1 MEKCPF
7 SQADLKGLEV
17 KIKAIGFK
25 VSKAENKQNTFA
37 QAVNLL
43 GQNDYSFSSIEE
55 INDLGATIQNVINR
69 FYPKLANELTFNHIN
84 DYLTASSVK
93 VTEVPNQID
102 QDEDT
107 QERASSYLTK
117 MYGNNEDVR
126 SLAEVTVYQN
136 LVNSTL
142 INRDKGYEIET
153 DAQLNEEL
161 QEYQRRLF
169 SDVINYLKSYSGIS
183 EDVIAK
189 LGIFS
194 VFNED
199 NLREVNNLAKT
210 YLPLNMLAYHYK
222 KGSAGNKVS
231 KSFTDAYMSLVTL
244 NNFDNYIKSKQGSY
258 INIKTNLI
266 GTITD
271 DSTKYSFKGMGARL
285 RTGWESDEAKDK
297 KGAVDETSDIIKD
310 IANTMSMYKWD
321 KDIPIKGR
329 VFDLNSLYYITHKIK
344 SLIYEPAM
352 KDIYFNNIFFSSEG
366 YPEFKKYQ
374 NDIADLSFYDLLGL
388 LDENNMKYFPIIVEM
403 LNNKKFFNSVETFR
417 NTFYSGEK
425 DLLQSLYKN
434 IFDPENNSFL
444 SIYLKNPKT
453 LRNFYSYLVKAMSDV
468 DNSVFIE
475 CRRNEDGILE
485 QTDLKDALSNTTKS
499 SLERTINGFNSKVNK
514 DRYKELNSNYN
525 ISYNDGLL
533 TFYIND
539 NKVIFDPKTKNTTIT
554 LKGSEYSIG
563 NADVGGKELWETVKP
578 FIADLLN
585 QNFNNLGF
593 RNALNDEFATNGV
606 VQYKELFKVFST
618 AASSLFNIYFSNVL
632 AKGISSSS
640 ELKNLKNSTFED
652 RKNKVRISA
661 AGKAGIEIN
670 SISSDDINILKKL
683 AIAKDISNGK
693 YASGLV
699 KDGSGNA
706 IASIVSRRLAG
717 NVLPQFVQL
726 ASNPTSAVS
735 GFSLMQNTNLFKG
748 VGYLRDF
755 TDGYATKNGI
765 KFNAS
770 EFFDTSF
777 IVNYLGVKY
786 KNEETA
792 SNRFTAIFPDAISDK
807 PQLLHILLNLNTV
820 INGKLLKDY
829 SGNDLKDLAKREL
842 GNYYLKAYTNI
853 LYDFKKLSDFTS
865 ANGLPILNPLTNFAE
880 WNSVYGDKAASVL
893 HDVIYDYNHVYPNEQ
908 IKIID
913 QTHYFENKG
922 FLQAN
927 RGYLAEL
934 LKNDS
939 TFDFNKAFKE
949 MYPEAQPQD
958 AYFAQQSQ
966 LAKELV
972 KDGRHGT
979 NNATFWK
986 KQEARLLV
994 DLMREGYK
1002 LDLTNDS
1009 GSVKPSTAIQQ
1020 LFDYASNQG
1029 KPWTDTS
1036 LGRMILAKIRFANS
1050 QIIDISSVGDFRN
1063 LTYTKNIDGQS
1074 KLINYTSSAF
1084 DLNEYL
1090 ALNNATLELHPE
1102 LVAFNTLQYLFG
1114 EEYII
1119 STVGTHYNHDGKKS
1133 VNSDDFDVE
1142 EAFRFAA
1149 ARKRA
1154 VSQTATV
1161 HSFMRNSP
1169 NGIQNRYRIAT
1180 VKDITADGWNI
1191 QGMEEDG
1198 IKPFDGATF
1207 VEPSQVWLENNSLK
1221 ADVAGVDKKTFAHFY
1236 DARTGTGGIIK
1247 TACFG
1252 LTNARIKSSAYIGN
1266 GGLKFYKLMAQRMMD
1281 YHWEMNGAPYDADIT
1296 KNFFGEKLKYKIIFF
1311 EGNSDFFEGNPYE
1324 KGAYYQVVGDIIKT
1338 DTPNTYQLQVA
1349 KVGKNGEYLEVKS
1362 DGTPKTE
1369 TITKVVDTN
1378 YKLWIMFGGE
1388 HSMELND
1395 KGLLEPSETSV
1406 ENLVN
1411 AEINVGELNPSYTPG
1426 KVLTAEDVNQPLKH
1440 SSIQYVVTAGA
1451 IKQGASNIN
1460 SNKAFYDPTYK
1471 LNTFFID
1478 TTNIGIQL
1486 NAEHHADNS
1495 TLSLMTQVV
1504 NALSA
1509 RNYMTEE
1516 ADEVY
1521 QALESI
1527 TRYAISD
1534 FTDELGQVLNRDDAK
1549 FKNSLVQI
1557 IVDSMKNSPSR
1568 EGNLIASMAENLIAR
1583 ANNGEKI
1590 TFDKVNKDLAFS
1602 IPAVY
1607 KKVTSIL
1614 SSAFTKKGIK
1624 FKFEGILAVL
1634 NPSYSIY
1641 KLYGGRLSNT
1651 FHNFNDVLELQK
1663 TVYDKKPISSI
1674 SELQIGHR
1682 YKAIPV
1688 DVYNTVGITEDAPI
1702 IDLTETKN
1710 ALTAPRRYWEAKEL
1724 YGSGY
1729 VFIED
1734 ITQGSDLDSYSFTFK
1749 GADNASYNMYD
1760 LGIVQAVFNYSEVK
1774 QALAN
1779 ISAAQTLKNAKLQSK
1794 DFNVSEEDSII
1805 KNNIIAIK
1813 EFSTKYGFPLPANPS
1828 ELTEKYLYKLLQKQL
1843 FAVGTG
1849 EFSSANVM
1857 VKGEN
1862 GVQAQRVEVLD
1873 GSLKVRP
1880 YGVIMPKIYETLF
1893 GLNKGDSVNTIRNDK
1908 DFFLRRLVKNWG
1920 TIDKQ
1925 NYHIALK
1932 RVNGDH
1938 VYLMH
1943 KGHANTSKLD
1953 PQTIEYYYEGD
1964 KLYRI
1969 DKAGNKLYRLSSKD
1983 DKVYK
1988 AENGKEVIITD
1999 NPWFYIDSFSYNTIE
2014 FSDFAIDSDYFETL
2028 FNPILSSDSK
2038 NVEQFLELIGDTT
2051 DYKSRLL
2058 ELNKLYESDLE
2069 SVLVNPEALSDPAL
2083 IKIYKLGREMH
2094 TSFLQSLKVLAARI
2108 PAQCMQSFMPMEV
2121 AEFDDSGLNSAYVSH
2136 FQFWLQG
2143 SDLDIDKVS
2152 LLGYAFDRDGRF
2164 VGWSPYFNLESEELF
2179 NESLKLPFPTGKKVE
2194 VVYTEDEE
2202 LLAKTKDTFSAYI
2215 DSKGFNRTL
2224 SESTDNSVKRNM
2236 IGYLAD
2242 FLRNI
2247 NRNDGKLYVKP
2258 GTDITKIERLVNK
2271 HNLYIQRPQREE
2283 MAKNFVSSYMFK
2295 ISSDPACLIQ
2305 SQSPIDE
2312 PVKILKDKGNGSET
2326 EAYDKY
2332 DMAGN
2337 FMAVVKGLRKNQ
2349 ISKDCVGISASGM
2362 KSMEGIMHY
2371 YGKRLLEAPNIK
2383 QLELISNVNICGHN
2397 LQMVANTYTKD
2408 SQMDK
2413 ILAKSIDMNAPEA
2426 VRQGF
2431 AKLYEILKNL
2441 DQDTDALLSNSG
2453 VLGAAVDNAKDPIL
2467 GKINGGSEML
2477 PMYIYGIVMGIP
2489 FEDLSNCM
2497 MSNTAR
2503 LVNKLMAGNIIQDV
2517 DGFRRAEGAIK
2528 YIKNGPN
2535 KRDVPSGMYNTLVE
2549 LLELKNTDKTYK
2561 TIGEGVKNHMDKMP
2575 EIIEALK
2582 DAATK
2587 DTKVKTISANR
2598 FIEKLQDWIS
2608 YYNLATSETFINEN
2622 GVEFNA
2628 LSSLEQLI
2636 YGANELKQARPLY
2649 GLNKQLDTDTTKIVN
2664 FVNNFNSIFVN
2675 RRKEMTEEQL
2685 NQPVIY
2691 YLNGDM
2697 IQSTAKEIFD
2707 SFKDSKGLISFD
2719 KFMDD
2724 KEYQKEIIAKYGA
2737 IKHSINI
2744 LDAIMASPHYN
2755 GFMHAMKV
2763 DLETIRASVKFRK
2776 IEEYSTKVLKDNS
2789 YPTSNDKAQLTKKM
2803 ETFFDIAMNN
2813 KWLRSRKIV
2822 FNLPAGIYITN
2833 TRVSTE
2839 NEPFTLGTEL
2849 GNAAFKSY
2857 MESEVIPNLKNGII
2871 KNSSEKNLLLKS
2883 NAFIQS
2889 LQSIKLD
2896 RTESGNASYAYVSEI
2911 NTMPRNPYEKDT
2923 FQKAKTAF
2931 DQLFTNKF
2939 INYDGFSIGELFFYY
2954 NTIMYNNSQGQSTLT
2969 TFFEDL
2975 FANKSSEVIN
2985 DWVGFTYSID
2995 VNSDLIEGIDFTY
3008 EDLLKFTAPKVRLD
3022 KAKGKYVR
3030 AKDFDL
3036 LTWELYKR
3044 KPSKSEENEEE
3055 YDSGDLDDS
3064 DYFNDLE
3071 EGDLSE
3077 NNFYDEIGLGDEF
3090 SSEGNTTYK
3099 FTNKN
3104 YEKLSDSE
3112 YDTPW
3117 SVIEYS
3123 QYTPVS
3129 TNTTA
3134 TTIKLPSGEVSIE
3147 NKKINKII
3155 FDGKS
3160 YSAKDLLSL
3169 RNDITESDLE
3179 VDTEIRT
3186 DGTITQDSYNKDI
3199 LEALINKIFKNC

>member
-17 KIKAIGFK
+17 KIKKIGYT

-55 INDLGATIQNVINR
+55 INELGATIQNVINR

-84 DYLTASSVK
+84 EYLTTSSTK
-93 VTEVPNQID
+93 VVEVPNQID
-102 QDEDT
+102 VDEDV

-126 SLAEVTVYQN
+126 SLADVLVYQN
-136 LVNSTL
+136 LVNYTL
-142 INRDKGYEIET
+142 INRDKGYEIEDDT
-153 DAQLNEEL
+153 QLNQEL
-161 QEYQRRLF
+161 QEYQKQLF
-169 SDVINYLKSYSGIS
+169 SNVINYLKNYSGVS
-183 EDVIAK
+183 GDVIAK
-189 LGIFS
+189 LGTYN
-194 VFNED
+194 VFD
-199 NLREVNNLAKT
+199 NSDLNDVNDLAKI
-210 YLPLNMLAYHYK
+210 YLPLNMLAYHHK
-222 KGSAGNKVS
+222 KGTAGNKVS
-231 KSFTDAYMSLVTL
+231 KAFVDAYMSLVTL
-244 NNFDNYIKSKQGSY
+244 NNFDNYVKSKQGSY
-258 INIKTNLI
+258 IDIKTNLI
-266 GTITD
+266 GTITN

-297 KGAVDETSDIIKD
+297 KGAVDETSDIVRA
-310 IANTMSMYKWD
+310 IADTMSMYKWG
-321 KDIPIKGR
+321 KETPVRGR

-344 SLIYEPAM
+344 SLIFEPSV
-352 KDIYFNNIFFSSEG
+352 KDIYFNTTFFSSEG
-366 YPEFKKYQ
+366 YPEFAKYK
-374 NDIADLSFYDLLGL
+374 NDISDLSFYDLLGL
-388 LDENNMKYFPIIVEM
+388 LDSNNMKYFPIIVEL
-403 LNNKKFFNSVETFR
+403 LNNEKFFNSFDVFR

-434 IFDPENNSFL
+434 IFDSNNNSFL
-444 SIYLKNPKT
+444 SIYTKNPKT
-453 LRNFYSYLVKAMSDV
+453 KRNFYSYLVKAMSDV
-468 DNSVFIE
+468 DNSLFIE
-475 CRRNEDGILE
+475 CRRNEDGVLE

-499 SLERTINGFNSKVNK
+499 ALERTINGFNSKVNRS
-514 DRYKELNSNYN
+514 RYEGLNEKYN
-525 ISYNDGLL
+525 ISYNEGLL
-533 TFYIND
+533 KFNIDGNEVLF
-539 NKVIFDPKTKNTTIT
+539 NPKTKETSIN
-554 LKGSEYSIG
+554 LKGTEYKVG
-563 NADVGGKELWETVKP
+563 NADLGGKELWNTVKP

-593 RNALNDEFATNGV
+593 NTALNDEFATNGV
-606 VQYKELFKVFST
+606 VQYKELFNVFNT
-618 AASSLFNIYFSNVL
+618 AVSNLFNIYFSNVI
-632 AKGISSSS
+632 AKDIRSST
-640 ELKNLKNSTFED
+640 ELKKLRDSTFED
-652 RKNKVRISA
+652 RKNKVRITA
-661 AGKAGIEIN
+661 AGKAGIELN
-670 SISSDDINILKKL
+670 STSTDDARVLKKL

-726 ASNPTSAVS
+726 ASNLNSSVS

-748 VGYLRDF
+748 MGYLRDF
-755 TDGYATKNGI
+755 TDGYVTKNGI

-777 IVNYLGVKY
+777 IINYLGVKY
-786 KNEETA
+786 KNEENA
-792 SNRFTAIFPDAISDK
+792 ANRFAAIFPDAISDK

-820 INGKLLKDY
+820 IDGKLLKDY
-829 SGNDLKDLAKREL
+829 TSEDLKKLAKKEL
-842 GNYYLKAYTNI
+842 GDYYLKAYTNI
-853 LYDFKKLSDFTS
+853 LYDFKLLSDFATS
-865 ANGLPILNPLTNFAE
+865 KGMPILNPLTDFSE
-880 WNSVYGDKAASVL
+880 WNNVYGKEANNIL
-893 HDVIYDYNHVYPNEQ
+893 HDLIYDYNQVNVNNP

-913 QTHYFENKG
+913 QTHYFVNG
-922 FLQAN
+922 GLLQAN

-939 TFDFNKAFKE
+939 TFDFIRAFRE
-949 MYPEAQPQD
+949 MYPDAQPQD
-958 AYFAQQSQ
+958 VYFERQAR
-966 LAKELV
+966 LASELV

-979 NNATFWK
+979 DNATFWK

-1002 LDLTNDS
+1002 LDLTDDS

-1020 LFDYASNQG
+1020 LFDYASNMG

-1036 LGRMILAKIRFANS
+1036 LGRMILAKIKYPNS
-1050 QIIDISSVGDFRN
+1050 KVLDISSVSDFRG
-1063 LTYTKNIDGQS
+1063 LTYTKNVDGQP

-1084 DLNEYL
+1084 DLSEYL
-1090 ALNNATLELHPE
+1090 TLNNAALELHPE
-1102 LVAFNTLQYLFG
+1102 LAAFNTLQYLFG

-1169 NGIQNRYRIAT
+1169 NGIQNQYKIA
-1180 VKDITADGWNI
+1180 VIGDIKADTWNI
-1191 QGMEEDG
+1191 QGMEQDV
-1198 IKPFDGATF
+1198 KPFDGATF

-1252 LTNARIKSSAYIGN
+1252 LTNARIKSSAYVGN

-1281 YHWEMNGAPYDADIT
+1281 YRWEMNGVPYDADIT
-1296 KNFFGEKLKYKIIFF
+1296 KNFFGEKLNYKTIFF

-1324 KGAYYQVVGDIIKT
+1324 KGVYYQVVGDIIKT
-1338 DTPNTYQLQVA
+1338 ETPNTYQLQVA
-1349 KVGKNGEYLEVKS
+1349 KVGKNGEYLEINP

-1369 TITKVVDTN
+1369 TITKVADSN

-1395 KGLLEPSETSV
+1395 KGILTPSETSV

-1411 AEINVGELNPSYTPG
+1411 AEINVGELNPSYMPG

-1460 SNKAFYDPTYK
+1460 NNKAFYDPTYK
-1471 LNTFFID
+1471 LNTFLID

-1527 TRYAISD
+1527 TKYAISD
-1534 FTDELGQVLNRDDAK
+1534 FTDELGQVLNRNDDK

-1557 IVDSMKNSPSR
+1557 IIDSMKNSPSR
-1568 EGNLIASMAENLIAR
+1568 EGNLIASMAENLIAK

-1651 FHNFNDVLELQK
+1651 FHDFNDVLELQK
-1663 TVYDKKPISSI
+1663 TVYDKQPITNI
-1674 SELQIGHR
+1674 SELKIGHR
-1682 YKAIPV
+1682 YKAIPI
-1688 DVYNTVGITEDAPI
+1688 DIYNTVGVTDDAPI

-1710 ALTAPRRYWEAKEL
+1710 ALTAPRRYWEAKDL
-1724 YGSGY
+1724 YGSNY
-1729 VFIED
+1729 VFVED

-1749 GADNASYNMYD
+1749 DVNGVSYNMYD
-1760 LGIVQAVFNYSEVK
+1760 LGIVQALFNYSEVK

-1779 ISAAQTLKNAKLQSK
+1779 ISAAQILKNTKLQNK
-1794 DFNVSEEDSII
+1794 DFNISEEDNII
-1805 KNNIIAIK
+1805 KNNVIAIK
-1813 EFSTKYGFPLPANPS
+1813 KFSNKYGFPLPSNPS
-1828 ELTEKYLYKLLQKQL
+1828 GLTEKYLYKLLQKQL

-1849 EFSSANVM
+1849 EFNSANVM
-1857 VKGEN
+1857 VKDGN
-1862 GVQAQRVEVLD
+1862 GVQAQRVKVLG

-1893 GLNKGDSVNTIRNDK
+1893 GLEKGDSVNTIRNDK
-1908 DFFLRRLVKNWG
+1908 NFFLRRFVKNWG

-1925 NYHIALK
+1925 NYHVALK

-1938 VYLMH
+1938 VYLMY
-1943 KGHANTSKLD
+1943 KNHADTSKLD

-1988 AENGKEVIITD
+1988 AENDKEVIITD
-1999 NPWFYIDSFSYNTIE
+1999 NPWFYIDSFSYNTME
-2014 FSDFAIDSDYFETL
+2014 FSDFTIESDYFEEL
-2028 FNPILSSDSK
+2028 FNPILQSESK
-2038 NVEQFLELIGDTT
+2038 NVEQFLELVGDTE

-2058 ELNKLYESDLE
+2058 EINRITESDLE
-2069 SVLVNPEALSDPAL
+2069 SILSNPTALSNPTL
-2083 IKIYKLGREMH
+2083 LKIYSLGREMH

-2164 VGWSPYFNLESEELF
+2164 VGWSPYFNLESEELL
-2179 NESLKLPFPTGKKVE
+2179 NESLRLPFPTGKKVE

-2202 LLAKTKDTFSAYI
+2202 LLAKTQDSFSAYI
-2215 DSKGFNRTL
+2215 DSKGFNWTL
-2224 SESTDNSVKRNM
+2224 SNSTNDIAKKDL

-2242 FLRNI
+2242 FLRNV
-2247 NRNDGKLYVKP
+2247 NKNEGKLYVKP
-2258 GTDITKIERLVNK
+2258 GTDTTKIEKLVNR
-2271 HNLYIQRPQREE
+2271 HNLYIQRPQREK

-2337 FMAVVKGLRKNQ
+2337 FMAIVKGLRKNQ

-2362 KSMEGIMHY
+2362 KTMEGVMHY
-2371 YGKRLLEAPNIK
+2371 YGKRLLETPNIE

-2408 SQMDK
+2408 SQMNK
-2413 ILAKSIDMNAPEA
+2413 ILAKSIDMNEPEA

-2431 AKLYEILKNL
+2431 AKLYEVLKNL

-2503 LVNKLMAGNIIQDV
+2503 LVNKLMAGNIIQDT
-2517 DGFRRAEGAIK
+2517 DGFRRAEDAIK
-2528 YIKNGPN
+2528 YIKNGPT
-2535 KRDVPSGMYNTLVE
+2535 KRDVPKGVYDILVE
-2549 LLELKNTDKTYK
+2549 LLELKNTDNTYK
-2561 TIGEGVKNHMDKMP
+2561 TIGEGVKSHISNIS
-2575 EIIEALK
+2575 EIISTLK
-2582 DAATK
+2582 DRVAK
-2587 DTKVKTISANR
+2587 DTKIKKITANR
-2598 FIEKLQDWIS
+2598 FIEKLQNWID
-2608 YYNLATSETFINEN
+2608 YYNLATTETFTNEN

-2628 LSSLEQLI
+2628 LNSLEQLI
-2636 YGANELKQARPLY
+2636 YGANELKRARPLY
-2649 GLNKQLDTDTTKIVN
+2649 GLNKQLDTDTTKIIN
-2664 FVNNFNSIFVN
+2664 FVNNFNSIFTS

-2685 NQPVIY
+2685 NQPVTY
-2691 YLNGDM
+2691 YLNGE
-2697 IQSTAKEIFD
+2697 IVQSTAQEIFD

-2724 KEYQKEIIAKYGA
+2724 SEYQKEVIAKYGA

-2776 IEEYSTKVLKDNS
+2776 IEEYSPKVLKDNS
-2789 YPTSNDKAQLTKKM
+2789 YPTANDKAQLTKKM
-2803 ETFFDIAMNN
+2803 ETFFDIVLNN

-2822 FNLPAGIYITN
+2822 FNLPAGIHITD
-2833 TRVSTE
+2833 TKISTE

-2857 MESEVIPNLKNGII
+2857 MESEVIPNLKQGII
-2871 KNSSEKNLLLKS
+2871 KGVEGKNLLLKN

-2911 NTMPRNPYEKDT
+2911 NTMPRNPYEKDA

-2939 INYDGFSIGELFFYY
+2939 IDYDGFPIGDLFFYY
-2954 NTIMYNNSQGQSTLT
+2954 NTIMYNNTQGQSTLT

-2985 DWVGFTYSID
+2985 DWTGFTYNMD
-2995 VNSDLIEGIDFTY
+2995 LNSDLVEDVDFTY

-3044 KPSKSEENEEE
+3044 KPSESEENEEG
-3055 YDSGDLDDS
+3055 YDSDNSELLDDLGES
-3064 DYFNDLE
+3064 DS
-3071 EGDLSE
+3071 SE
-3077 NNFYDEIGLGDEF
+3077 NDFYDEIGLDDEF

-3104 YEKLSDSE
+3104 YEKVIDSE

-3123 QYTPVS
+3123 QYTPVD
-3129 TNTTA
+3129 TNTTV
-3134 TTIKLPSGEVSIE
+3134 TTIKLSNSEISIE
-3147 NKKINKII
+3147 NKKVSKII
-3155 FDGKS
+3155 FNGKS

-3169 RNDITESDLE
+3169 RNDITEADLE
-3179 VDTEIRT
+3179 IDTEIRT

-3199 LEALINKIFKNC
+3199 LEALINKLFNPNC

>member
-7 SQADLKGLEV
+7 NQADLKGLEI
-17 KIKAIGFK
+17 KIKKIGYA

-43 GQNDYSFSSIEE
+43 GQNDYTFSSVDE
-55 INDLGATIQNVINR
+55 INELGATIQNVINR
-69 FYPKLANELTFNHIN
+69 FYPKLANELTFNHITE
-84 DYLTASSVK
+84 YLTATTAK
-93 VTEVPNQID
+93 VAEVPNQID
-102 QDEDT
+102 PDEDV

-117 MYGNNEDVR
+117 MYGNNEDIR

-142 INRDKGYEIET
+142 INRDKGYEIE
-153 DAQLNEEL
+153 DNAQLNQEL
-161 QEYQRRLF
+161 QEYQKRLF
-169 SDVINYLKSYSGIS
+169 STVIDYLKTYSGIS
-183 EDVIAK
+183 AEEITK
-189 LGIFS
+189 LGTFD
-194 VFNED
+194 VFNPE
-199 NLREVNNLAKT
+199 NLKDVNDMAKI
-210 YLPLNMLAYHYK
+210 YLPLNILAYHHK
-222 KGSAGNKVS
+222 KGTTGNKVS
-231 KSFTDAYMSLVTL
+231 KSFVDAYMALVTL
-244 NNFDNYIKSKQGSY
+244 NNFDSYIKSKQGSY
-258 INIKTNLI
+258 IDIKTNLI
-266 GTITD
+266 GTITN

-297 KGAVDETSDIIKD
+297 KGAVDETSDIVRAVAD
-310 IANTMSMYKWD
+310 TMSMYKWG
-321 KDIPIKGR
+321 KDIPVKGR

-344 SLIYEPAM
+344 SLIFEPSV
-352 KDIYFNNIFFSSEG
+352 KDIYFNTTFFSSEG
-366 YPEFKKYQ
+366 YPEFAKYR
-374 NDIADLSFYDLLGL
+374 NDIADLSFFDLLGL
-388 LDENNMKYFPIIVEM
+388 LDSNNMKYFPIIVEL
-403 LNNKKFFNSVETFR
+403 LNNEKFFNSFDVFR
-417 NTFYSGEK
+417 NTFFSGEK

-434 IFDPENNSFL
+434 IFDADNNSFL
-444 SIYLKNPKT
+444 SIYTKNPKT
-453 LRNFYSYLVKAMSDV
+453 KRNFYSYLVKAMSDV
-468 DNSVFIE
+468 DNSLFIE
-475 CRRNEDGILE
+475 CRRNEDGVLE

-499 SLERTINGFNSKVNK
+499 ALERTINGFNSKVNRN
-514 DRYKELNSNYN
+514 RYPELNNKYN
-525 ISYNDGLL
+525 ISYSDNLLKFYVDGNEV
-533 TFYIND
+533 TFN
-539 NKVIFDPKTKNTTIT
+539 PKAKETTIN
-554 LKGSEYSIG
+554 LKGTEYKVG
-563 NADVGGKELWETVKP
+563 NADAGGKDLWNTVKP

-585 QNFNNLGF
+585 QNFNNIAF
-593 RNALNDEFATNGV
+593 NSALNDEFATNGI
-606 VQYKELFKVFST
+606 VQYKELFNVFNT
-618 AASSLFNIYFSNVL
+618 AASSLFNIYFSNVI
-632 AKGISSSS
+632 ARGVSSST
-640 ELKNLKNSTFED
+640 ELKKLKDAIFED
-652 RKNKVRISA
+652 RKNKVKITA
-661 AGKAGIEIN
+661 AGKAGIELN
-670 SISSDDINILKKL
+670 STSTDDAKVLKKL

-726 ASNPTSAVS
+726 ASNPNSSVS

-755 TDGYATKNGI
+755 TDGYVTKNGI

-777 IVNYLGVKY
+777 VINYLGVKY
-786 KNEETA
+786 KNEENAT
-792 SNRFTAIFPDAISDK
+792 NRFTAIFPDAISDK
-807 PQLLHILLNLNTV
+807 PQLLHILLNLNT
-820 INGKLLKDY
+820 IIDGKLLKDY
-829 SGNDLKDLAKREL
+829 TSEDLKKLAKREL

-853 LYDFKKLSDFTS
+853 LYDFKLLSDFAASKGMPT
-865 ANGLPILNPLTNFAE
+865 LNPLTNFSE
-880 WNSVYGDKAASVL
+880 WNNVYGKEANNIL
-893 HDVIYDYNHVYPNEQ
+893 HDLIYDYNQVNNP

-913 QTHYFENKG
+913 QTHYFSNEG
-922 FLQAN
+922 LLQAN

-939 TFDFNKAFKE
+939 TFDFIRAFNG
-949 MYPEAQPQD
+949 MYPDAQPQD
-958 AYFAQQSQ
+958 AYFERQAR
-966 LAKELV
+966 LASELV
-972 KDGRHGT
+972 KDGRYGT

-1002 LDLTNDS
+1002 LDLTDNT
-1009 GSVKPSTAIQQ
+1009 GAVKPSVALQQ
-1020 LFDYASNQG
+1020 LFDYASNLG

-1036 LGRMILAKIRFANS
+1036 LGRMILAKIKYPNS
-1050 QIIDISSVGDFRN
+1050 KTLDIASVSDFRD
-1063 LTYTKNIDGQS
+1063 LTYTKNVKGQP
-1074 KLINYTSSAF
+1074 KVINYTASEF

-1090 ALNNATLELHPE
+1090 TLNNATLELHPE
-1102 LVAFNTLQYLFG
+1102 LSAFNALQYLFG

-1133 VNSDDFDVE
+1133 VNADDFDVE

-1161 HSFMRNSP
+1161 HSFMRNVP
-1169 NGIQNRYRIAT
+1169 NGIQNYYKVAVIN
-1180 VKDITADGWNI
+1180 DIKADGWNI
-1191 QGMEEDG
+1191 QGMEENG

-1236 DARTGTGGIIK
+1236 DSRTGTGGIIK

-1252 LTNARIKSSAYIGN
+1252 ITNARIKSSAYVGN
-1266 GGLKFYKLMAQRMMD
+1266 GGMKFYKLMAQRMMD
-1281 YHWEMNGAPYDADIT
+1281 YRWEMNGLPYDADIT
-1296 KNFFGEKLKYKIIFF
+1296 KNFFGEKLNYKTIFF
-1311 EGNSDFFEGNPYE
+1311 EGNSDFFEGNSYE
-1324 KGAYYQVVGDIIKT
+1324 KGTYYQVVGDIIKT
-1338 DTPNTYQLQVA
+1338 DAPNTYQIQVA
-1349 KVGKNGEYLEVKS
+1349 KVDEYGSYIDIKP
-1362 DGTPKTE
+1362 DGTPVTD

-1388 HSMELND
+1388 HSMELDEN
-1395 KGLLEPSETSV
+1395 GILIPSETSI
-1406 ENLVN
+1406 ENLVT
-1411 AEINVGELNPSYTPG
+1411 AETNVGELNPSYNPN

-1478 TTNIGIQL
+1478 TNNIGIQL

-1527 TRYAISD
+1527 TKYAISD
-1534 FTDELGQVLNRDDAK
+1534 FTDELGQVLNRNDEK

-1557 IVDSMKNSPSR
+1557 IIDSMKNSPSR
-1568 EGNLIASMAENLIAR
+1568 EGNLIASMAENLIAK
-1583 ANNGEKI
+1583 ANKGEKI

-1602 IPAVY
+1602 MPAVY

-1651 FHNFNDVLELQK
+1651 FHDYSDILELQR
-1663 TVYDKKPISSI
+1663 TVYDKKPITNI

-1682 YKAIPV
+1682 YKAIPI
-1688 DVYNTVGITEDAPI
+1688 DIYNTVGVIEDAPI

-1710 ALTAPRRYWEAKEL
+1710 NLIAPRRYWEAKEL
-1724 YGSGY
+1724 YDSGY
-1729 VFIED
+1729 IFIED

-1749 GADNASYNMYD
+1749 DVNGMSYNMYD
-1760 LGIVQAVFNYSEVK
+1760 LGIVQACFNYSEIK

-1779 ISAAQTLKNAKLQSK
+1779 ISATQTLKNAKLQAK
-1794 DFNVSEEDSII
+1794 DFNVSEEDNII
-1805 KNNIIAIK
+1805 KSNVITIK
-1813 EFSTKYGFPLPANPS
+1813 RFSEKYGFPLPNNPF

-1857 VKGEN
+1857 VKEDKGT
-1862 GVQAQRVEVLD
+1862 QAKRVEVL
-1873 GSLKVRP
+1873 GNSLKVRP

-1893 GLNKGDSVNTIRNDK
+1893 GLKKGDSVNVIRNDK

-1943 KGHANTSKLD
+1943 KNHANTSKLD
-1953 PQTIEYYYEGD
+1953 PQDIEYYYEGD

-1969 DKAGNKLYRLSSKD
+1969 DKAGNKLYRLSSEN
-1983 DKVYK
+1983 DKIYK

-1999 NPWFYIDSFSYNTIE
+1999 NPWFYIDSFSYNTME
-2014 FSDFAIDSDYFETL
+2014 FSDFTIESDYFEEL
-2028 FNPILSSDSK
+2028 FNPILQSDSK
-2038 NVEQFLELIGDTT
+2038 NVEQFLESLGETT

-2058 ELNKLYESDLE
+2058 ELNKLYETDLK
-2069 SVLVNPEALSDPAL
+2069 SVLENPDTLSDPAL
-2083 IKIYKLGREMH
+2083 IGIYKLGREMH

-2152 LLGYAFDRDGRF
+2152 LLGYAFDKDGRF
-2164 VGWSPYFNLESEELF
+2164 VGWSPYFNLESEELL

-2194 VVYTEDEE
+2194 IVYTEDKE
-2202 LLAKTKDTFSAYI
+2202 LLAKTQDSFSAYI
-2215 DSKGFNRTL
+2215 DSKGFNRSL
-2224 SESTDNSVKRNM
+2224 SKINDENIKRNM
-2236 IGYLAD
+2236 INYLSD
-2242 FLRNI
+2242 FLRGI
-2247 NRNDGKLYVKP
+2247 NKNGGKLYVKP
-2258 GTDITKIERLVNK
+2258 GTDVTQIEKLINR
-2271 HNLYIQRPQREE
+2271 HNLYIEKSQREK

-2332 DMAGN
+2332 DIAGN
-2337 FMAVVKGLRKNQ
+2337 FMAIVKGLRKNQ

-2362 KSMEGIMHY
+2362 KTMEGIMHY
-2371 YGKRLLEAPNIK
+2371 YGKRLLESPNIK
-2383 QLELISNVNICGHN
+2383 QLELISNINVCGHN

-2408 SQMDK
+2408 SQMNK
-2413 ILAKSIDMNAPEA
+2413 ILAKSIDMNEPEV

-2431 AKLYEILKNL
+2431 TKLYEILKNL

-2453 VLGAAVDNAKDPIL
+2453 ILGAAVDNAKDPIL

-2503 LVNKLMAGNIIQDV
+2503 LVNKLMAGNIIQDT

-2528 YIKNGPN
+2528 YIKDGPT
-2535 KRDVPSGMYNTLVE
+2535 KRDVPKGMYNSLVE
-2549 LLELKNTDKTYK
+2549 LLELENSDKTYK

-2575 EIIEALK
+2575 EIINTLK
-2582 DAATK
+2582 DIAVK
-2587 DTKVKTISANR
+2587 DTKIKTIAANR

-2608 YYNLATSETFINEN
+2608 YYNLATSETFNNEN
-2622 GVEFNA
+2622 GIEFNA

-2636 YGANELKQARPLY
+2636 YGANELKRARPLY

-2664 FVNNFNSIFVN
+2664 FVNNFNSIFVD

-2691 YLNGDM
+2691 YLNGEVV
-2697 IQSTAKEIFD
+2697 QSTAQEVFD
-2707 SFKDSKGLISFD
+2707 SFKDTKGLISFD

-2724 KEYQKEIIAKYGA
+2724 VEYQKEIIAKYGA

-2776 IEEYSTKVLKDNS
+2776 VEEYSSKVLKDNS
-2789 YPTSNDKAQLTKKM
+2789 YPTANDKMQLTKKM

-2822 FNLPAGIYITN
+2822 FNLPAGIHITD

-2839 NEPFTLGTEL
+2839 NEPFTLGTDL

-2857 MESEVIPNLKNGII
+2857 MESEVIPNLKQGII
-2871 KNSSEKNLLLKS
+2871 KGVEGRNLLLKN

-2911 NTMPRNPYEKDT
+2911 NTMPRNPYEKDA

-2939 INYDGFSIGELFFYY
+2939 IDYDGFLIGDLFFYY
-2954 NTIMYNNSQGQSTLT
+2954 NTIMYNNTQGQSTLT

-2985 DWVGFTYSID
+2985 DWTGFTYNMD
-2995 VNSDLIEGIDFTY
+2995 LNSDLVEDVDFTY

-3055 YDSGDLDDS
+3055 YDSDNSEFL
-3064 DYFNDLE
+3064 NDLGE
-3071 EGDLSE
+3071 DDTSE
-3077 NNFYDEIGLGDEF
+3077 SDFYGEIGLDDDF
-3090 SSEGNTTYK
+3090 SSEGNTTFK
-3099 FTNKN
+3099 FTNEN
-3104 YEKLSDSE
+3104 YEKLSDSA

-3117 SVIEYS
+3117 SVVEYS

-3129 TNTTA
+3129 TDVPVV
-3134 TTIKLPSGEVSIE
+3134 TIKLSNSEVSIE
-3147 NKKINKII
+3147 NKKVSKII
-3155 FDGKS
+3155 FNGKS
-3160 YSAKDLLSL
+3160 YSTKDLLSL
-3169 RNDITESDLE
+3169 RNDITEADLE
-3179 VDTEIRT
+3179 IDTEIRT

-3199 LEALINKIFKNC
+3199 LEALINKLFNPNC

>member
-17 KIKAIGFK
+17 KIRKIGYAI
-25 VSKAENKQNTFA
+25 SKAENKQRAFA

-43 GQNDYSFSSIEE
+43 GRNDYSFSSVEE
-55 INDLGATIQNVINR
+55 INELGITIQNIINR
-69 FYPKLANELTFNHIN
+69 FYPKLANELTFNNIN
-84 DYLTASSVK
+84 DYLTTSSVK
-93 VTEVPNQID
+93 VSEVPNQID
-102 QDEDT
+102 KDEDV

-126 SLAEVTVYQN
+126 SLAEVIVYQN

-142 INRDKGYEIET
+142 VNREKGYEIES

-169 SDVINYLKSYSGIS
+169 SNVIEYLKLYAGIP
-183 EDVIAK
+183 EETIAK
-189 LGIFS
+189 LGTFD
-194 VFNED
+194 VFNSD
-199 NLREVNNLAKT
+199 NFKEVNELSKV
-210 YLPLNMLAYHYK
+210 YLPLNMLAYHHK
-222 KGSAGNKVS
+222 KEAAGNKTS
-231 KSFTDAYMSLVTL
+231 KAFVDAYMSLVTL
-244 NNFDNYIKSKQGSY
+244 NNFDNYIKSKQGTY

-271 DSTKYSFKGMGARL
+271 DTTKYSFKGMGARL

-297 KGAVDETSDIIKD
+297 KGAVDETSDIVKD
-310 IANTMSMYKWD
+310 IANTMSMYKWGMD
-321 KDIPIKGR
+321 VPVKGR

-344 SLIYEPAM
+344 SLIFEPTT
-352 KDIYFNNIFFSSEG
+352 KDIYFNTVFFSNEG
-366 YPEFKKYQ
+366 YPEFAKYKS
-374 NDIADLSFYDLLGL
+374 DITGLSFYDLLGL
-388 LDENNMKYFPIIVEM
+388 LDENNMKYFQIIVEL
-403 LNNKKFFNSVETFR
+403 LNNDKFFNSFDVFR

-425 DLLQSLYKN
+425 DLLHSLYKN
-434 IFDPENNSFL
+434 VFAPNNSSFL
-444 SIYLKNPKT
+444 SIYTKNPKT
-453 LRNFYSYLVKAMSDV
+453 KRNFYSYLVKAMSDV
-468 DNSVFIE
+468 DNSLFIE
-475 CRRNEDGILE
+475 CRRNEDGILV
-485 QTDLKDALSNTTKS
+485 QTDLKDALSNTTKGA
-499 SLERTINGFNSKVNK
+499 LERTINGFNSKVNK
-514 DRYKELNSNYN
+514 DRYKELNERYN
-525 ISYNDGLL
+525 ISYSDGLL
-533 TFYIND
+533 KFSIDGNE
-539 NKVIFDPKTKNTTIT
+539 VSFDPKTRETTISLNGT
-554 LKGSEYSIG
+554 EYKVG
-563 NADVGGKELWETVKP
+563 NSDSGGKELWNAVKP

-585 QNFNNLGF
+585 LNFNNIGF
-593 RNALNDEFATNGV
+593 RAALNDEFATNGI
-606 VQYKELFKVFST
+606 VQYKELFGIFTT
-618 AASSLFNIYFSNVL
+618 AASNLFNVYFSNVL
-632 AKGISSSS
+632 AKGVTSSSA
-640 ELKNLKNSTFED
+640 LKNLKNDTFGD
-652 RKNKVRISA
+652 RKNKVKITA
-661 AGKAGIEIN
+661 AGKSGIELN
-670 SISSDDINILKKL
+670 STSTDDAKVLKKL
-683 AIAKDISNGK
+683 AIARDISNGK

-726 ASNPTSAVS
+726 ASTSSAAVS

-755 TDGYATKNGI
+755 TDGYVTKNGI

-777 IVNYLGVKY
+777 VINYLGVKY
-786 KNEETA
+786 RNEENAT
-792 SNRFTAIFPDAISDK
+792 NRFTAIFPDAISDK

-820 INGKLLKDY
+820 IDGKLLKDY
-829 SGNDLKDLAKREL
+829 TGEDLKKLAKKEL

-853 LYDFKKLSDFTS
+853 LYDFKLLSDFAAS
-865 ANGLPILNPLTNFAE
+865 KGMPVLNPLTNFNE
-880 WNSVYGDKAASVL
+880 WNSVYGQESDNIL
-893 HDVIYDYNHVYPNEQ
+893 HDLIYDYNQVNVSNP

-913 QTHYFENKG
+913 QTHYFSDKG
-922 FLQAN
+922 LLQAN

-939 TFDFNKAFKE
+939 TFDFIRTFRE
-949 MYPEAQPQD
+949 MYPNAQPQD
-958 AYFAQQSQ
+958 AYFERQSR
-966 LAKELV
+966 LAEELV

-1002 LDLTNDS
+1002 LDLTDNS
-1009 GSVKPSTAIQQ
+1009 GNVKPSTAIQQ
-1020 LFDYASNQG
+1020 LFDYASNLG

-1036 LGRMILAKIRFANS
+1036 LGRMILAKIIYKNPAQTF
-1050 QIIDISSVGDFRN
+1050 DISSVSDFKR
-1063 LTYTKNIDGQS
+1063 LTYTKNVNGQS
-1074 KLINYTSSAF
+1074 KVINYTSSDF

-1090 ALNNATLELHPE
+1090 TLNNATLELHPE

-1119 STVGTHYNHDGKKS
+1119 STVGTHYNHDGKKTFK
-1133 VNSDDFDVE
+1133 DDNFDVE

-1154 VSQTATV
+1154 VSQTATI
-1161 HSFMRNSP
+1161 HSFMRNTP

-1180 VKDITADGWNI
+1180 IGDIKADTWNI
-1191 QGMEEDG
+1191 QGMEQDV
-1198 IKPFDGATF
+1198 KPFDGATF

-1221 ADVAGVDKKTFAHFY
+1221 ADIAGVDKKTFAHFY

-1252 LTNARIKSSAYIGN
+1252 LTNARIKSSAYTGN

-1281 YHWEMNGAPYDADIT
+1281 YPWEVNGVPYNADIT
-1296 KNFFGEKLKYKIIFF
+1296 KDFFGDKLNYKTIFF
-1311 EGNSDFFEGNPYE
+1311 EGNSDFFEGKSYE
-1324 KGAYYQVVGDIIKT
+1324 KGAYYQVVGDIIKA
-1338 DTPNTYQLQVA
+1338 DAPNTYTLQVA
-1349 KVGKNGEYLEVKS
+1349 KVKENGAYVEVKE
-1362 DGTPKTE
+1362 DGTPVTE

-1378 YKLWIMFGGE
+1378 YKLWILFGGE
-1388 HSMELND
+1388 HSMELNED
-1395 KGLLEPSETSV
+1395 GILEPSETSI

-1411 AEINVGELNPSYTPG
+1411 AEINVGELNTSYAPG
-1426 KVLTAEDVNQPLKH
+1426 QVLTAEDVTQPLKH

-1451 IKQGASNIN
+1451 IKQGASNVN
-1460 SNKAFYDPTYK
+1460 SSKAFYDPTYK
-1471 LNTFFID
+1471 LSTFFID

-1534 FTDELGQVLNRDDAK
+1534 FTDELGQVLNRNDKK
-1549 FKNSLVQI
+1549 FKDSLVQI
-1557 IVDSMKNSPSR
+1557 IIDSMKNSPSR
-1568 EGNLIASMAENLIAR
+1568 EGNIIASMAENLIAR

-1651 FHNFNDVLELQK
+1651 FHDFSDVLELQK
-1663 TVYDKKPISSI
+1663 TVYDKQPITNI

-1682 YKAIPV
+1682 YKAIPI
-1688 DVYNTVGITEDAPI
+1688 DVYNSVGVTDDAPI

-1710 ALTAPRRYWEAKEL
+1710 ALRAPRRYWEAREL
-1724 YGSGY
+1724 YGYGY

-1749 GADNASYNMYD
+1749 DMEGVSYSMYD
-1760 LGIVQAVFNYSEVK
+1760 LGIVQACFNYSEVK

-1779 ISAAQTLKNAKLQSK
+1779 INAAQTLKNAKLQSK
-1794 DFNVSEEDSII
+1794 DFNVSEEDNII
-1805 KNNIIAIK
+1805 KNNVIAIK
-1813 EFSTKYGFPLPANPS
+1813 RFSEKYGFPLPGNPY

-1849 EFSSANVM
+1849 EFTSANVM
-1857 VKGEN
+1857 IKTEN
-1862 GVQAQRVEVLD
+1862 GVQGKRVGVQK
-1873 GSLKVRP
+1873 GTLKVRP

-1893 GLNKGDSVNTIRNDK
+1893 GLKKGDSVNVIKNDEN
-1908 DFFLRRLVKNWG
+1908 FFLRRLVNNWG
-1920 TIDKQ
+1920 TIDEQ

-1932 RVNGDH
+1932 RANGDH
-1938 VYLMH
+1938 VYLMY
-1943 KGHANTSKLD
+1943 KNYANTSKLE
-1953 PQTIEYYYEGD
+1953 PQEINYYYEGD

-1969 DKAGNKLYRLSSKD
+1969 DKAGNKLYRLSSEN

-1988 AENGKEVIITD
+1988 AENDKEVIITD
-1999 NPWFYIDSFSYNTIE
+1999 NPWFYIDSFSYNTIK
-2014 FSDFAIDSDYFETL
+2014 FSDFAIESDYFEQL
-2028 FNPILSSDSK
+2028 INPILQSDSK
-2038 NVEQFLELIGDTT
+2038 NVEQFLELIGDTE
-2051 DYKSRLL
+2051 DYKTRLL
-2058 ELNKLYESDLE
+2058 ELNKITKEDLE
-2069 SVLVNPEALSDPAL
+2069 SILGNPSAISDPT
-2083 IKIYKLGREMH
+2083 ISKIYKLGREMH

-2121 AEFDDSGLNSAYVSH
+2121 TEFDDSGLNSAYVSH

-2164 VGWSPYFNLESEELF
+2164 VGWSPYFNLESEELL
-2179 NESLKLPFPTGKKVE
+2179 NESLNLPFPTGKKVE
-2194 VVYTEDEE
+2194 VVYTEDEG
-2202 LLAKTKDTFSAYI
+2202 LLAKTQDSFSAYI
-2215 DSKGFNRTL
+2215 DSKGFNWTL
-2224 SESTDNSVKRNM
+2224 SNSTNDIAKKDL

-2247 NRNDGKLYVKP
+2247 NKNEGKLYVKP
-2258 GTDITKIERLVNK
+2258 GTDTTKIEKLVNR
-2271 HNLYIQRPQREE
+2271 HNLYIQRPQREK

-2295 ISSDPACLIQ
+2295 IGSDPACLIQ

-2337 FMAVVKGLRKNQ
+2337 FMAIVKGLRKNQ

-2371 YGKRLLEAPNIK
+2371 YGKRLLESPNIK

-2397 LQMVANTYTKD
+2397 LQMVANTFTRG
-2408 SQMDK
+2408 SQMDR
-2413 ILAKSIDMNAPEA
+2413 ILAKSIDMNEPEA

-2431 AKLYEILKNL
+2431 AKLYDILKNL

-2453 VLGAAVDNAKDPIL
+2453 ILGAAVDNAKDPIL

-2477 PMYIYGIVMGIP
+2477 PMYIYGIAMGIP

-2503 LVNKLMAGNIIQDV
+2503 LVNKLMSGNIIQDV
-2517 DGFRRAEGAIK
+2517 DGFRRAEDAIR
-2528 YIKNGPN
+2528 YIKNGPT
-2535 KRDVPSGMYNTLVE
+2535 KRDVPKGMYNILVE
-2549 LLELKNTDKTYK
+2549 LLELENTDKTYK

-2575 EIIEALK
+2575 EIINTLK

-2587 DTKVKTISANR
+2587 DTKIKTIAANR
-2598 FIEKLQDWIS
+2598 FIEKLQDWIG
-2608 YYNLATSETFINEN
+2608 YYNLAMSETFVNEN

-2628 LSSLEQLI
+2628 LNSLEQLV
-2636 YGANELKQARPLY
+2636 YGANELKKARPLY
-2649 GLNKQLDTDTTKIVN
+2649 GLNKQLDTDSTKIVN
-2664 FVNNFNSIFVN
+2664 FVNNFNSIFVD
-2675 RRKEMTEEQL
+2675 RKKEMTEEQL

-2691 YLNGDM
+2691 YLNGEA
-2697 IQSTAKEIFD
+2697 IQSTASEVFD
-2707 SFKDSKGLISFD
+2707 SFKESKGLISFD

-2724 KEYQKEIIAKYGA
+2724 EEYQKEVIAKYGA

-2755 GFMHAMKV
+2755 GFIHAMKV

-2776 IEEYSTKVLKDNS
+2776 VEEYSPKVLKDNS
-2789 YPTSNDKAQLTKKM
+2789 YPTAADKVQLTKRM
-2803 ETFFDIAMNN
+2803 EIFFDISMNN

-2822 FNLPAGIYITN
+2822 FNLPAGIHVTD
-2833 TRVSTE
+2833 TRISTE

-2857 MESEVIPNLKNGII
+2857 MESEVIPNLKQGII
-2871 KNSSEKNLLLKS
+2871 KGVEGKNLLLKN

-2939 INYDGFSIGELFFYY
+2939 IDYDGFSIGELFFYY
-2954 NTIMYNNSQGQSTLT
+2954 NTIMYNNNQGQSTLT
-2969 TFFEDL
+2969 TFFEDI
-2975 FANKSSEVIN
+2975 FANKSSEVVN
-2985 DWVGFTYSID
+2985 DWTDFIYNLD
-2995 VNSDLIEGIDFTY
+2995 LNSDLVEDVDFTY

-3030 AKDFDL
+3030 AKDFDS

-3044 KPSKSEENEEE
+3044 KPSEAEESEEDN
-3055 YDSGDLDDS
+3055 DS

-3071 EGDLSE
+3071 DESDDFGESD
-3077 NNFYDEIGLGDEF
+3077 FYGEIGMEDDF
-3090 SSEGNTTYK
+3090 SSEGNTAYK
-3099 FTNKN
+3099 ITNKN
-3104 YEKLSDSE
+3104 YEKLETSA

-3117 SVIEYS
+3117 NVVEYS
-3123 QYTPVS
+3123 QYTPVD
-3129 TNTTA
+3129 TNTPI
-3134 TTIKLPSGEVSIE
+3134 TTIKLDNGEVSIE

-3169 RNDITESDLE
+3169 RSDITESDLE
-3179 VDTEIRT
+3179 IDTEFRT
-3186 DGTITQDSYNKDI
+3186 DGVTTQDSYNKDI
-3199 LEALINKIFKNC
+3199 LEALISKIFNNNC

>member
-17 KIKAIGFK
+17 KIKKIGYT

-55 INDLGATIQNVINR
+55 INELGATIQNVINR

-84 DYLTASSVK
+84 EYLTTSSTK
-93 VTEVPNQID
+93 VAEVPNQID
-102 QDEDT
+102 ADEDV

-117 MYGNNEDVR
+117 MYGNNEDIR
-126 SLAEVTVYQN
+126 SLADVLVYQN
-136 LVNSTL
+136 LVNYTL
-142 INRDKGYEIET
+142 INRDKGYEIEDDT
-153 DAQLNEEL
+153 QLNQEL
-161 QEYQRRLF
+161 QEYQKQLF
-169 SDVINYLKSYSGIS
+169 SNVIDYLKNYSGVS
-183 EDVIAK
+183 GDVIAK
-189 LGIFS
+189 LGTYN
-194 VFNED
+194 VFNKSD
-199 NLREVNNLAKT
+199 VDDVNDLAKI
-210 YLPLNMLAYHYK
+210 YLPLNMLAYHHK
-222 KGSAGNKVS
+222 KGTAGNKVS
-231 KSFTDAYMSLVTL
+231 KAFVDAYMSLVTL
-244 NNFDNYIKSKQGSY
+244 NNFDNYIRTKQGSY
-258 INIKTNLI
+258 IDIKTNLI

-271 DSTKYSFKGMGARL
+271 DSSKYFFKGMGARL

-297 KGAVDETSDIIKD
+297 KGAVDETSDIIRA
-310 IANTMSMYKWD
+310 IADTMSMYKWG
-321 KDIPIKGR
+321 KETPVKGR
-329 VFDLNSLYYITHKIK
+329 VFDLNSLYYITNKIK
-344 SLIYEPAM
+344 SLIFEPSV
-352 KDIYFNNIFFSSEG
+352 KDIYFNTTFFSSEG
-366 YPEFKKYQ
+366 YPEFAKYR
-374 NDIADLSFYDLLGL
+374 NDISDLSFYDLLGL
-388 LDENNMKYFPIIVEM
+388 LDSNNMKYFPIIVEL
-403 LNNKKFFNSVETFR
+403 LNNEKFFNSFDVFR

-434 IFDPENNSFL
+434 IFDSNNNSFL
-444 SIYLKNPKT
+444 SIYTKNPKT
-453 LRNFYSYLVKAMSDV
+453 KRNFYSYLVKAMSDV
-468 DNSVFIE
+468 DNSLFIE

-499 SLERTINGFNSKVNK
+499 ALERTINGFNSKVNRS
-514 DRYKELNSNYN
+514 RYEGLNEKYN
-525 ISYNDGLL
+525 ISYNEGLL
-533 TFYIND
+533 KFNIDGNE
-539 NKVIFDPKTKNTTIT
+539 VLFDPKTKETSIN
-554 LKGSEYSIG
+554 LKGTEYKVG
-563 NADVGGKELWETVKP
+563 NADLGGKELWNTVKP

-593 RNALNDEFATNGV
+593 NTALNDEFATNGV
-606 VQYKELFKVFST
+606 VQYKELFNVFNT
-618 AASSLFNIYFSNVL
+618 AVSNLFNIYFSNVI
-632 AKGISSSS
+632 AKDIRSST
-640 ELKNLKNSTFED
+640 ELKKLKDSTFGD
-652 RKNKVRISA
+652 RKNKVRITA
-661 AGKAGIEIN
+661 AGKAGIELN
-670 SISSDDINILKKL
+670 STSTDDAKVLKKL

-726 ASNPTSAVS
+726 ASNPNSAILN
-735 GFSLMQNTNLFKG
+735 FSLMQNTNLFKG
-748 VGYLRDF
+748 IGYLRDF
-755 TDGYATKNGI
+755 TDGYVAKNGI

-770 EFFDTSF
+770 EFFDTAF
-777 IVNYLGVKY
+777 IINYLGIKY
-786 KNEETA
+786 KNEENA
-792 SNRFTAIFPDAISDK
+792 ANRFTAIFPDAISDK
-807 PQLLHILLNLNTV
+807 SQLLHILLNLNTV
-820 INGKLLKDY
+820 IDGKLLKDY
-829 SGNDLKDLAKREL
+829 TSEDLKKLAKREL

-853 LYDFKKLSDFTS
+853 LYDFKLLSDFAASKGMPT
-865 ANGLPILNPLTNFAE
+865 LNPLTNFSE
-880 WNSVYGDKAASVL
+880 WNSVYGKEANNIL
-893 HDVIYDYNHVYPNEQ
+893 HDLIYDYNQVNSSNP

-913 QTHYFENKG
+913 QTHYFENG
-922 FLQAN
+922 GLLQAN

-939 TFDFNKAFKE
+939 TFDFIKAFRE
-949 MYPEAQPQD
+949 MYPNAQPQD
-958 AYFAQQSQ
+958 AYFERQSR
-966 LAKELV
+966 LASELV

-979 NNATFWK
+979 DNATFWK

-1002 LDLTNDS
+1002 LDLTDDS

-1020 LFDYASNQG
+1020 LFDYASNMG

-1036 LGRMILAKIRFANS
+1036 LGRMILAKIKYPDS
-1050 QIIDISSVGDFRN
+1050 KVLDISSISDFRG
-1063 LTYTKNIDGQS
+1063 LTYTKEVNGQP
-1074 KLINYTSSAF
+1074 KLINYTSSDF
-1084 DLNEYL
+1084 DLYEYL
-1090 ALNNATLELHPE
+1090 NLNKATLEIHPE
-1102 LVAFNTLQYLFG
+1102 LAAFNTLQYLFG

-1154 VSQTATV
+1154 VSQTAIV
-1161 HSFMRNSP
+1161 HSFLRNSLD
-1169 NGIQNRYRIAT
+1169 GVQNQYKVAT
-1180 VKDITADGWNI
+1180 IKDIVAAACNI
-1191 QGMEEDG
+1191 QGMEELNV
-1198 IKPFDGATF
+1198 KPFDGATY

-1252 LTNARIKSSAYIGN
+1252 ITNARVRASAYVGN
-1266 GGLKFYKLMAQRMMD
+1266 TGWQFYKIMSKLMMD
-1281 YHWEMNGAPYDADIT
+1281 HRWTLDNVPYDADIT
-1296 KNFFGEKLKYKIIFF
+1296 KDFFGDKIKYKTIFF
-1311 EGNSDFFEGNPYE
+1311 EGSNDFFEGVEFE

-1338 DTPNTYQLQVA
+1338 SLPNTYQLQVA
-1349 KVGKNGEYLEVKS
+1349 KVDKYGKYADINN
-1362 DGTPKTE
+1362 DGTPKTI
-1369 TITKVVDTN
+1369 TINKVVDTN
-1378 YKLWIMFGGE
+1378 YKLWLMFGGE
-1388 HSMELND
+1388 RSLELNED
-1395 KGLLEPSETSV
+1395 GILEPSEVSI

-1411 AEINVGELNPSYTPG
+1411 AEIHVGELKSTYVPG
-1426 KVLTAEDVNQPLKH
+1426 QTLTAEDVHQPLKH
-1440 SSIQYVVTAGA
+1440 SSIQYIITAGA

-1460 SNKAFYDPTYK
+1460 SNKAFYDPNYK
-1471 LNTFFID
+1471 LNTFTID
-1478 TTNIGIQL
+1478 ATNIGIQL

-1495 TLSLMTQVV
+1495 TLSLMTQVA

-1509 RNYMTEE
+1509 RNFMTEE
-1516 ADEVY
+1516 ANEVY
-1521 QALESI
+1521 RALESI
-1527 TRYAISD
+1527 TKYAISD
-1534 FTDELGQVLNRDDAK
+1534 FTDELGRVLNRNDKK
-1549 FKNSLVQI
+1549 FKDSLVSI
-1557 IVDSMKNSPSR
+1557 IIDSMKNSPSR

-1624 FKFEGILAVL
+1624 FKFEGILAVI

-1641 KLYGGRLSNT
+1641 KLYGGRLSNS
-1651 FHNFNDVLELQK
+1651 FHDYDDILELQK
-1663 TVYDKKPISSI
+1663 TVYDKQPIESI
-1674 SELQIGHR
+1674 SDLKIGHR
-1682 YKAIPV
+1682 YKAIPI
-1688 DVYNTVGITEDAPI
+1688 DVFKSVGIPEDAPI
-1702 IDLTETKN
+1702 IDLTETPN
-1710 ALTAPRRYWEAKEL
+1710 DLTAPRRYWEAKEL

-1729 VFIED
+1729 IFIED

-1749 GADNASYNMYD
+1749 GDDNNTYNMYD
-1760 LGIVQAVFNYSEVK
+1760 LGIIQACFNYSEVK

-1779 ISAAQTLKNAKLQSK
+1779 IAAAQTLKNARLQSK
-1794 DFNVSEEDSII
+1794 DFDGAKEIEAVIDS
-1805 KNNIIAIK
+1805 NIIAIK
-1813 EFSTKYGFPLPANPS
+1813 KFSDKYGFPLPARPQD
-1828 ELTEKYLYKLLQKQL
+1828 LTEKYLYRLLQKQL

-1849 EFSSANVM
+1849 EYDSVNVM
-1857 VKGEN
+1857 IKDKN
-1862 GVQAQRVEVLD
+1862 GVRAKRVKVVKD
-1873 GSLKVRP
+1873 SLKIRP
-1880 YGVIMPKIYETLF
+1880 YGVIMPKIYQTLF
-1893 GLNKGDSVNTIRNDK
+1893 GLKKGDSVNVIKNDNN
-1908 DFFLRRLVKNWG
+1908 FFLRRFIDNWN
-1920 TIDKQ
+1920 TIDSQ

-1938 VYLMH
+1938 IYLMH
-1943 KGHANTSKLD
+1943 KNHANTDKLD
-1953 PQTIEYYYEGD
+1953 PQDIEYYYEGD

-1969 DKAGNKLYRLSSKD
+1969 DKAGNKLHRLSSEN
-1983 DKVYK
+1983 DKVYI

-1999 NPWFYIDSFSYNTIE
+1999 NPWFYIDSFSYNTIQ
-2014 FSDFAIDSDYFETL
+2014 FSDFAIESDYFEEL
-2028 FNPILSSDSK
+2028 FNPILQSDSK
-2038 NVEQFLELIGDTT
+2038 NVEQFLELFDDSI
-2051 DYKSRLL
+2051 DYKSQLL
-2058 ELNKLYESDLE
+2058 NFNKVTKEDLK
-2069 SVLVNPEALSDPAL
+2069 SILSNPEAVSDPIL
-2083 IKIYKLGREMH
+2083 KGIYKQGREMH
-2094 TSFLQSLKVLAARI
+2094 TSFLQSLRVLAARI
-2108 PAQCMQSFMPMEV
+2108 PAQCMQSFMAMEV

-2152 LLGYAFDRDGRF
+2152 LLGYAFDKDGRF
-2164 VGWSPYFNLESEELF
+2164 VGWSPYFNLESEELL
-2179 NESLKLPFPTGKKVE
+2179 NESFKLPFPTGKKVE
-2194 VVYTEDEE
+2194 VVYTEDEG
-2202 LLAKTKDTFSAYI
+2202 LLAKTQDSFSAYI
-2215 DSKGFNRTL
+2215 DSKGFNWTL
-2224 SESTDNSVKRNM
+2224 SKSTNDIAKKDL

-2242 FLRNI
+2242 FLRSVNK
-2247 NRNDGKLYVKP
+2247 NEGKIYVKP
-2258 GTDITKIERLVNK
+2258 GTDTKNLEKLINR
-2271 HNLYIQRPQREE
+2271 HNLYIQKPQREK
-2283 MAKNFVSSYMFK
+2283 MAKNFVSVYMYK

-2312 PVKILKDKGNGSET
+2312 PVTILKDKGKTSET

-2362 KSMEGIMHY
+2362 KSMEGFMHY
-2371 YGKRLLEAPNIK
+2371 YGKRLLEAPNVE
-2383 QLELISNVNICGHN
+2383 QLELISNVNVCGYN
-2397 LQMVANTYTKD
+2397 LKMLANTYTSD
-2408 SQMDK
+2408 SQMSRL
-2413 ILAKSIDMNAPEA
+2413 LAKSIDMNEPEA

-2431 AKLYEILKNL
+2431 AKLYDILHNL

-2477 PMYIYGIVMGIP
+2477 PMYIYGIAMGIP
-2489 FEDLSNCM
+2489 FDDLANCM

-2517 DGFRRAEGAIK
+2517 DGFRKAEDAIK
-2528 YIKNGPN
+2528 YIKNGPT
-2535 KRDVPSGMYNTLVE
+2535 KRDVPKGMYDILVE
-2549 LLELKNTDKTYK
+2549 LLELKNTDNTYK
-2561 TIGEGVKNHMDKMP
+2561 TIGEGVKNHMSNIS
-2575 EIIEALK
+2575 EIINTLK
-2582 DAATK
+2582 DRVAK
-2587 DTKVKTISANR
+2587 DTKIKKIAANR

-2608 YYNLATSETFINEN
+2608 YYNLATTETFTNEN

-2636 YGANELKQARPLY
+2636 YGANEFKRARPLY
-2649 GLNKQLDTDTTKIVN
+2649 GLNKQLDTDTTKIIN
-2664 FVNNFNSIFVN
+2664 FVNNFNSIFTS

-2685 NQPVIY
+2685 NQPVTY
-2691 YLNGDM
+2691 YLNGE
-2697 IQSTAKEIFD
+2697 IVQSTAQEIFD

-2724 KEYQKEIIAKYGA
+2724 LEYQKEIIAKYGA

-2776 IEEYSTKVLKDNS
+2776 IEEYSPKVLKDNS
-2789 YPTSNDKAQLTKKM
+2789 YPTANDKTQLTKKM
-2803 ETFFDIAMNN
+2803 ETFFDIVLNN

-2822 FNLPAGIYITN
+2822 FNLPAGIHITD
-2833 TRVSTE
+2833 TKISTE

-2857 MESEVIPNLKNGII
+2857 MESEVIPNLKQGII
-2871 KNSSEKNLLLKS
+2871 KGVEGKNLLLKN

-2911 NTMPRNPYEKDT
+2911 NTMPRNPYEKDA

-2939 INYDGFSIGELFFYY
+2939 IDYDGFPIGDLFFYY
-2954 NTIMYNNSQGQSTLT
+2954 NTIMYNNTQGQSTLT

-2985 DWVGFTYSID
+2985 NWTDFTYNTD
-2995 VNSDLIEGIDFTY
+2995 LNSDLVEDVDFTY

-3044 KPSKSEENEEE
+3044 KPSESEENEEG
-3055 YDSGDLDDS
+3055 YDSDNSELLDDLGES
-3064 DYFNDLE
+3064 DS
-3071 EGDLSE
+3071 SE
-3077 NNFYDEIGLGDEF
+3077 NDFYDEIGLGDEF

-3104 YEKLSDSE
+3104 YEKLIDSE
-3112 YDTPW
+3112 YNTPW
-3117 SVIEYS
+3117 GVTEYS
-3123 QYTPVS
+3123 QYTPVD
-3129 TNTTA
+3129 TNTTV
-3134 TTIKLPSGEVSIE
+3134 TTIKLSNSEVSIE
-3147 NKKINKII
+3147 NKKVSKII
-3155 FDGKS
+3155 FNGKS

-3169 RNDITESDLE
+3169 RNDITEADLE
-3179 VDTEIRT
+3179 IDTEIRT

-3199 LEALINKIFKNC
+3199 LEALINKLFNPNC

>member
-7 SQADLKGLEV
+7 NQADLKGLEI
-17 KIKAIGFK
+17 KIKKIGYT

-43 GQNDYSFSSIEE
+43 GQNDYSFSSADE
-55 INDLGATIQNVINR
+55 INELGITIQNVINR
-69 FYPKLANELTFNHIN
+69 FYPKLANELTFNNIN
-84 DYLTASSVK
+84 NYLTASSAK
-93 VTEVPNQID
+93 VAEVPNQID
-102 QDEDT
+102 KDDEI

-117 MYGNNEDVR
+117 IYGNNEDVR
-126 SLAEVTVYQN
+126 SLADVLVYQN

-142 INRDKGYEIET
+142 INREKGYEIEN
-153 DAQLNEEL
+153 DVQLNQEL
-161 QEYQRRLF
+161 QEYQKNLF
-169 SDVINYLKSYSGIS
+169 STVAEYLKEYAGIP
-183 EDVIAK
+183 EDTIAK
-189 LGIFS
+189 LGTFS
-194 VFNED
+194 VFNSTDLE
-199 NLREVNNLAKT
+199 EVNNLSKT
-210 YLPLNMLAYHYK
+210 YLPLNMLAYHHK
-222 KGSAGNKVS
+222 KGSSGNKAS
-231 KSFTDAYMSLVTL
+231 KAFVDAYIALATL
-244 NNFDNYIKSKQGSY
+244 NNFDNYVKSKQGSY
-258 INIKTNLI
+258 IDIKTNLI
-266 GTITD
+266 GTLTD
-271 DSTKYSFKGMGARL
+271 DSSKYSFKGMGARI
-285 RTGWESDEAKDK
+285 RTGWESEEAKDK

-321 KDIPIKGR
+321 KDIPVKGR
-329 VFDLNSLYYITHKIK
+329 IFDLNSLYYITHKIK
-344 SLIYEPAM
+344 SLIFEPSM
-352 KDIYFNNIFFSSEG
+352 KDIYFNTVFFSSEG

-374 NDIADLSFYDLLGL
+374 NDISGLTFYDLLGL
-388 LDENNMKYFPIIVEM
+388 LDENNMKYFPIIVGL
-403 LNNKKFFNSVETFR
+403 LNNKKFFNSFDTFR
-417 NTFYSGEK
+417 NTFLSGEK

-434 IFDPENNSFL
+434 IFDSENNSFL

-453 LRNFYSYLVKAMSDV
+453 SRNFYSYLVKAMSDV
-468 DNSVFIE
+468 DNSLFIE
-475 CRRNEDGILE
+475 CRRNEDGVLE

-514 DRYKELNSNYN
+514 DRYNELNSNYN

-533 TFYIND
+533 KFYID
-539 NKVIFDPKTKNTTIT
+539 NNEVTFNPKTKETNIT
-554 LKGSEYSIG
+554 LKGTKYGIG
-563 NADVGGKELWETVKP
+563 NADLGGKELWDIVKP

-585 QNFNNLGF
+585 QNFNNIGF
-593 RNALNDEFATNGV
+593 RTALNDEFATNGV
-606 VQYKELFKVFST
+606 VQYKELFKVFNT
-618 AASSLFNIYFSNVL
+618 AASSLFNIYFSNVI
-632 AKGISSSS
+632 AKGIRSSS
-640 ELKNLKNSTFED
+640 ELKNLKSNIFEE

-726 ASNPTSAVS
+726 ASTSNSAVS

-755 TDGYATKNGI
+755 TDGYVTKNGI

-777 IVNYLGVKY
+777 IINYLGVKY
-786 KNEETA
+786 KNEENA
-792 SNRFTAIFPDAISDK
+792 ANRFTAIFPDAISDK
-807 PQLLHILLNLNTV
+807 SQLLHILLNLNTI

-829 SGNDLKDLAKREL
+829 TSEDLKKLAKKEL

-853 LYDFKKLSDFTS
+853 LYDFKKLSDFAS
-865 ANGLPILNPLTNFAE
+865 SKGMPALNPLTNFTE
-880 WNSVYGDKAASVL
+880 WNNAYGKESASIL
-893 HDVIYDYNHVYPNEQ
+893 HDIIFDYNQTFTSNP

-913 QTHYFENKG
+913 QTHYFVNG
-922 FLQAN
+922 GLLQAN

-939 TFDFNKAFKE
+939 NFDFIRAFNE
-949 MYPEAQPQD
+949 MYPDEQPQD
-958 AYFAQQSQ
+958 AYFERQSR
-966 LAKELV
+966 LANELV

-1002 LDLTNDS
+1002 LDLTDNL
-1009 GSVKPSTAIQQ
+1009 GSPKPSVALQQ

-1029 KPWTDTS
+1029 KPWTNTS
-1036 LGRMILAKIRFANS
+1036 LGRMILAKIKYPNS
-1050 QIIDISSVGDFRN
+1050 RVLDISSISDFRG
-1063 LTYTKNIDGQS
+1063 LTYTKNVNGQP

-1090 ALNNATLELHPE
+1090 TLNNATLELHPE
-1102 LVAFNTLQYLFG
+1102 LSAFNTLQYLFG

-1161 HSFMRNSP
+1161 HSFMRNSL
-1169 NGIQNRYRIAT
+1169 NGVQSRYRIA
-1180 VKDITADGWNI
+1180 VLGDIKADTWNI

-1198 IKPFDGATF
+1198 VKPFDGATF

-1252 LTNARIKSSAYIGN
+1252 LTNARIKSSAYIGT

-1281 YHWEMNGAPYDADIT
+1281 YRWEFHGVPYTADIT
-1296 KNFFGEKLKYKIIFF
+1296 KNFFGEKLNYKTIFF
-1311 EGNSDFFEGNPYE
+1311 EGNADFFEGNPYE

-1338 DTPNTYQLQVA
+1338 DAPNTYQLQVA
-1349 KVGKNGEYLEVKS
+1349 KVDNYGSYLEVKP

-1388 HSMELND
+1388 HSMELNEN
-1395 KGLLEPSETSV
+1395 GILEPSETSV

-1411 AEINVGELNPSYTPG
+1411 AEINVGELNSSYIPS
-1426 KVLTAEDVNQPLKH
+1426 KVLTAEDVYQPLKH
-1440 SSIQYVVTAGA
+1440 SSIQYVVTEGA
-1451 IKQGASNIN
+1451 IKQGASNVNN
-1460 SNKAFYDPTYK
+1460 SKAFYDPTYK

-1534 FTDELGQVLNRDDAK
+1534 FTDELGQVLNRTDDK

-1651 FHNFNDVLELQK
+1651 FHDYNDVLELQK
-1663 TVYDKKPISSI
+1663 TVYDKKPITNI

-1682 YKAIPV
+1682 YKAIPI
-1688 DVYNTVGITEDAPI
+1688 DIYNTTGITEDAPI

-1710 ALTAPRRYWEAKEL
+1710 VLTAPRRYWEAKEL

-1729 VFIED
+1729 MFIED

-1749 GADNASYNMYD
+1749 GGDGNTYNMYD
-1760 LGIVQAVFNYSEVK
+1760 LGIVQALFNYSEVK

-1779 ISAAQTLKNAKLQSK
+1779 IAATQILKNTKLQNK
-1794 DFNVSEEDSII
+1794 DFNVSEEDGII

-1813 EFSTKYGFPLPANPS
+1813 RFSDKYGFPLPANPS

-1849 EFSSANVM
+1849 EFNSANVM
-1857 VKGEN
+1857 IKGTD
-1862 GVQAQRVEVLD
+1862 GVQAQRVEVLG

-1880 YGVIMPKIYETLF
+1880 YGVIMPKIYKTLF
-1893 GLNKGDSVNTIRNDK
+1893 GLEKGDSVSVIKNDK
-1908 DFFLRRLVKNWG
+1908 NFFLRRLVRNWG

-1943 KGHANTSKLD
+1943 KNHANTSKLD

-1969 DKAGNKLYRLSSKD
+1969 DKAGNKLYRLSSEN
-1983 DKVYK
+1983 DKVYL

-1999 NPWFYIDSFSYNTIE
+1999 NPWFYVDSFSYNTIE
-2014 FSDFAIDSDYFETL
+2014 FSDFAIDSDYFEEL
-2028 FNPILSSDSK
+2028 FNPILQSDSK
-2038 NVEQFLELIGDTT
+2038 NVEQFLELLGDTG
-2051 DYKSRLL
+2051 DYKTRLL
-2058 ELNKLYESDLE
+2058 EINKLTQTDLE
-2069 SVLVNPEALSDPAL
+2069 SILANPDTLSDPTL
-2083 IKIYKLGREMH
+2083 INIYRLGRELH

-2121 AEFDDSGLNSAYVSH
+2121 AEFDNSGLNSAYVSH

-2164 VGWSPYFNLESEELF
+2164 VGWSPYFNLESEELL
-2179 NESLKLPFPTGKKVE
+2179 NESFKLPFPTGKKVE
-2194 VVYTEDEE
+2194 VVYTEDEG
-2202 LLAKTKDTFSAYI
+2202 LLAKTQDSFSAYI
-2215 DSKGFNRTL
+2215 DSKGFNWTL
-2224 SESTDNSVKRNM
+2224 SNSTNDIAKKDL

-2247 NRNDGKLYVKP
+2247 NKNEGKLYVKP
-2258 GTDITKIERLVNK
+2258 GTDTTKIEKLVNR
-2271 HNLYIQRPQREE
+2271 HNLYIQRPQREK

-2337 FMAVVKGLRKNQ
+2337 FMAIVKGLRKNQ

-2362 KSMEGIMHY
+2362 KTMEGVMHY
-2371 YGKRLLEAPNIK
+2371 YGKRLLETPNVE
-2383 QLELISNVNICGHN
+2383 QLELISNVNTCGHN
-2397 LQMVANTYTKD
+2397 LQMVANTYTKN

-2413 ILAKSIDMNAPEA
+2413 ILAKSIDMNEPEA

-2517 DGFRRAEGAIK
+2517 DGFRRAEDAIK
-2528 YIKNGPN
+2528 YIKNGPT
-2535 KRDVPSGMYNTLVE
+2535 KRDVPNGMYNTLVG
-2549 LLELKNTDKTYK
+2549 LLELENSDKTYK
-2561 TIGEGVKNHMDKMP
+2561 TIGEGIKNHMDKMP
-2575 EIIEALK
+2575 EIINTLK
-2582 DAATK
+2582 DIAVK
-2587 DTKVKTISANR
+2587 DTKIKTIAANR

-2608 YYNLATSETFINEN
+2608 YYNLASSETFINEN

-2628 LSSLEQLI
+2628 LNSLEQLI
-2636 YGANELKQARPLY
+2636 YGANELKRARPLY

-2664 FVNNFNSIFVN
+2664 FVNNFNSIFSS

-2691 YLNGDM
+2691 YLNGEA
-2697 IQSTAKEIFD
+2697 IQSTAQEIFD
-2707 SFKDSKGLISFD
+2707 SFKESNGLISFD
-2719 KFMDD
+2719 RFMNEE
-2724 KEYQKEIIAKYGA
+2724 EYQKEVIAKYGA

-2776 IEEYSTKVLKDNS
+2776 VEEYSPKVLKDNS
-2789 YPTSNDKAQLTKKM
+2789 YPTASDKMQLTKKM

-2822 FNLPAGIYITN
+2822 FNLPAGIHITD
-2833 TRVSTE
+2833 TRISTE

-2857 MESEVIPNLKNGII
+2857 MESEVIPNLKQGII
-2871 KNSSEKNLLLKS
+2871 KGSDGKNLLLK
-2883 NAFIQS
+2883 NNTFIQS

-2911 NTMPRNPYEKDT
+2911 NTMPRNPYEKDA

-2939 INYDGFSIGELFFYY
+2939 IDYDGFSIGDLFFYY
-2954 NTIMYNNSQGQSTLT
+2954 NTIMYNNMQGQSTLT

-2985 DWVGFTYSID
+2985 SWTDFIYNLDI
-2995 VNSDLIEGIDFTY
+2995 NSDLVEGVDFTY

-3055 YDSGDLDDS
+3055 YDLSS
-3064 DYFNDLE
+3064 PDYPNDLE
-3071 EGDLSE
+3071 ESE
-3077 NNFYDEIGLGDEF
+3077 SPELDFYDEIGLGDEF
-3090 SSEGNTTYK
+3090 ASEGGTVYK
-3099 FTNKN
+3099 LTNKD

-3117 SVIEYS
+3117 SVIEYT
-3123 QYTPVS
+3123 QYTPVD
-3129 TNTTA
+3129 TNTTV
-3134 TTIKLPSGEVSIE
+3134 TTIKLSNGEVNIE
-3147 NKKINKII
+3147 NKKVNKII
-3155 FDGKS
+3155 FNNKS

-3169 RNDITESDLE
+3169 RNDITEADLE
-3179 VDTEIRT
+3179 IDTEIRT
-3186 DGTITQDSYNKDI
+3186 DGVTTQDSYNKDI

>member
-17 KIKAIGFK
+17 KIKKIGYT

-55 INDLGATIQNVINR
+55 INELGATIQNVINR

-84 DYLTASSVK
+84 EYLTASSTK
-93 VTEVPNQID
+93 VAEVPNQID
-102 QDEDT
+102 ADEDV
-107 QERASSYLTK
+107 QERASSYLTR

-126 SLAEVTVYQN
+126 SLADVSVYQN
-136 LVNSTL
+136 LVNYTL
-142 INRDKGYEIET
+142 VNRDKGYEIEDDT
-153 DAQLNEEL
+153 QLNQEL
-161 QEYQRRLF
+161 QEYQKQLF
-169 SDVINYLKSYSGIS
+169 SNVIDYLKNYSGVS
-183 EDVIAK
+183 GDVIAK
-189 LGIFS
+189 LGTYN
-194 VFNED
+194 VFNESD
-199 NLREVNNLAKT
+199 LNDVNDLAKI
-210 YLPLNMLAYHYK
+210 YLPLNMLAYHHK
-222 KGSAGNKVS
+222 KGIAGNKVS
-231 KSFTDAYMSLVTL
+231 KAFVDAYMSLVTL
-244 NNFDNYIKSKQGSY
+244 NNFDNYIKTKQGSY
-258 INIKTNLI
+258 IDIKTNLI

-271 DSTKYSFKGMGARL
+271 DSSKYSFKGMGARL

-297 KGAVDETSDIIKD
+297 KGAVDETSDIVRA
-310 IANTMSMYKWD
+310 IADTMSMYKWG
-321 KDIPIKGR
+321 KETPVRGR

-344 SLIYEPAM
+344 SLIFEPSV
-352 KDIYFNNIFFSSEG
+352 KDIYFNTTFFSSEG
-366 YPEFKKYQ
+366 YPEFAKYR
-374 NDIADLSFYDLLGL
+374 NDISDLSFYDLLGL
-388 LDENNMKYFPIIVEM
+388 LDSNNMKYFPIIVEL
-403 LNNKKFFNSVETFR
+403 LNNEKFFNSFDVFR

-434 IFDPENNSFL
+434 IFDSNNNSFL
-444 SIYLKNPKT
+444 SIYTKNPKT
-453 LRNFYSYLVKAMSDV
+453 KRNFYSYLIKAMSDV
-468 DNSVFIE
+468 DNSLFIE

-499 SLERTINGFNSKVNK
+499 ALERTINGFNSKVNRN
-514 DRYKELNSNYN
+514 RYEGLNEKYN
-525 ISYNDGLL
+525 ISYNEGLL
-533 TFYIND
+533 KFNIDGNE
-539 NKVIFDPKTKNTTIT
+539 VIFDPKTKETSIN
-554 LKGSEYSIG
+554 LKGTEYKVG
-563 NADVGGKELWETVKP
+563 NADLGGKELWNAVKP
-578 FIADLLN
+578 FITDLLN

-593 RNALNDEFATNGV
+593 NTALNDEFATNGV
-606 VQYKELFKVFST
+606 VQYKELFNVFNT
-618 AASSLFNIYFSNVL
+618 AVSNLFNIYFSNVI
-632 AKGISSSS
+632 AKDIRSST
-640 ELKNLKNSTFED
+640 ELKKLKDSTFGD
-652 RKNKVRISA
+652 RKNKVRITA
-661 AGKAGIEIN
+661 AGKAGIELN
-670 SISSDDINILKKL
+670 STSTDDAKVLKKL

-726 ASNPTSAVS
+726 ASNPNSSVS

-748 VGYLRDF
+748 MGYLRDF
-755 TDGYATKNGI
+755 TDGYVTKNGI

-777 IVNYLGVKY
+777 IINYLGVKY
-786 KNEETA
+786 KNEENA
-792 SNRFTAIFPDAISDK
+792 ANRFVAIFPDAISDK

-820 INGKLLKDY
+820 IDGKLLKDY
-829 SGNDLKDLAKREL
+829 TSEDLKKLAKREL

-853 LYDFKKLSDFTS
+853 LYDFKLLSDFATLK
-865 ANGLPILNPLTNFAE
+865 GMPMLNPLTNFSE
-880 WNSVYGDKAASVL
+880 WNSVYGKEASNVL
-893 HDVIYDYNHVYPNEQ
+893 HDLIYDYNQVNVNNP

-913 QTHYFENKG
+913 QTHYFVNG
-922 FLQAN
+922 GLLQAN

-939 TFDFNKAFKE
+939 TFDFIRAFNE
-949 MYPEAQPQD
+949 MYPYAQPQD
-958 AYFAQQSQ
+958 VYFERQSQ
-966 LAKELV
+966 LARELV

-979 NNATFWK
+979 DNATFWK

-1002 LDLTNDS
+1002 LDLTDDS

-1020 LFDYASNQG
+1020 LFDYASNMG

-1036 LGRMILAKIRFANS
+1036 LGRMILAKIKYPDS
-1050 QIIDISSVGDFRN
+1050 KVLDISSVSDFRG
-1063 LTYTKNIDGQS
+1063 LTYTKNVDGQP

-1084 DLNEYL
+1084 DLSEYL
-1090 ALNNATLELHPE
+1090 TLNNATLELHPE
-1102 LVAFNTLQYLFG
+1102 LAAFNTLQYLFG

-1169 NGIQNRYRIAT
+1169 NGVQNQYKIA
-1180 VKDITADGWNI
+1180 VIGDIKADTWNI
-1191 QGMEEDG
+1191 QGMEQDV
-1198 IKPFDGATF
+1198 KPFDGATF

-1221 ADVAGVDKKTFAHFY
+1221 ADVAGIDKKTFAHFY

-1252 LTNARIKSSAYIGN
+1252 LTNARIKSSAYVGN

-1281 YHWEMNGAPYDADIT
+1281 YRWEMNGVPYDADIT
-1296 KNFFGEKLKYKIIFF
+1296 KNFFGEKLNYKTIFF

-1324 KGAYYQVVGDIIKT
+1324 KGIYYQVVGDIIKAE
-1338 DTPNTYQLQVA
+1338 TPNTYQLQVA
-1349 KVGKNGEYLEVKS
+1349 KVGKNGEYLEINP

-1369 TITKVVDTN
+1369 TITKVVDSN

-1395 KGLLEPSETSV
+1395 KGILTPSETSI

-1411 AEINVGELNPSYTPG
+1411 AEINVGELNPSYMPG

-1451 IKQGASNIN
+1451 IKQGASNVN
-1460 SNKAFYDPTYK
+1460 NNKAFYDPTYK
-1471 LNTFFID
+1471 LNTFLID

-1527 TRYAISD
+1527 TKYAISD
-1534 FTDELGQVLNRDDAK
+1534 FTDELGQVLNRNDDK

-1557 IVDSMKNSPSR
+1557 IIDSMKNSPSR
-1568 EGNLIASMAENLIAR
+1568 EGNLIASMAENLIAK
-1583 ANNGEKI
+1583 ANNGERI

-1651 FHNFNDVLELQK
+1651 FHDFNDVLELQK
-1663 TVYDKKPISSI
+1663 TVYDKQPITSI
-1674 SELQIGHR
+1674 SELKIGHR
-1682 YKAIPV
+1682 YKAIPI
-1688 DVYNTVGITEDAPI
+1688 DIYNTVGVTDDAPI

-1710 ALTAPRRYWEAKEL
+1710 ALTAPRRYWEAKDL
-1724 YGSGY
+1724 YGSNY
-1729 VFIED
+1729 VFVED

-1749 GADNASYNMYD
+1749 DINGVSYNMYD
-1760 LGIVQAVFNYSEVK
+1760 LGIVQALFNYSEVK

-1779 ISAAQTLKNAKLQSK
+1779 ISAAQILKNTKLQNK
-1794 DFNVSEEDSII
+1794 DFNISEEDNII
-1805 KNNIIAIK
+1805 KNNVIAIK
-1813 EFSTKYGFPLPANPS
+1813 KFSDKYGFPLPSNPS
-1828 ELTEKYLYKLLQKQL
+1828 GLTEKYLYKLLQKQL

-1849 EFSSANVM
+1849 EFNSANVM
-1857 VKGEN
+1857 VKDGS
-1862 GVQAQRVEVLD
+1862 GVQAQRVEVLG

-1893 GLNKGDSVNTIRNDK
+1893 GLEKGDSVNTIRNDK
-1908 DFFLRRLVKNWG
+1908 NFFLRRFVKNWG

-1925 NYHIALK
+1925 NYHVALK

-1938 VYLMH
+1938 VYLMY
-1943 KGHANTSKLD
+1943 KNHANTSKLD

-1999 NPWFYIDSFSYNTIE
+1999 NPWFYIDSFSYNTME
-2014 FSDFAIDSDYFETL
+2014 FSDFTIESDYFEEL
-2028 FNPILSSDSK
+2028 FNPILQSESK
-2038 NVEQFLELIGDTT
+2038 NVEQFLELVGDTE

-2058 ELNKLYESDLE
+2058 EINKITESDLE
-2069 SVLVNPEALSDPAL
+2069 SILSNPTTLSNPTL
-2083 IKIYKLGREMH
+2083 LKIYSLGREMY

-2164 VGWSPYFNLESEELF
+2164 VGWSPYFNLESEELL

-2194 VVYTEDEE
+2194 IVYTEDEE
-2202 LLAKTKDTFSAYI
+2202 SLAKTQDSFSVYI
-2215 DSKGFNRTL
+2215 DLKGFNWTL
-2224 SESTDNSVKRNM
+2224 SKSTNDVAKKDL

-2247 NRNDGKLYVKP
+2247 NKNKGKLYVKP
-2258 GTDITKIERLVNK
+2258 GTDTTKIEKLVNR
-2271 HNLYIQRPQREE
+2271 HNLYIQRPQREK

-2337 FMAVVKGLRKNQ
+2337 FMAIVKGLRKNQ

-2362 KSMEGIMHY
+2362 KTMEGVMHY
-2371 YGKRLLEAPNIK
+2371 YGKRLLETPNIE

-2408 SQMDK
+2408 SQMSK
-2413 ILAKSIDMNAPEA
+2413 ILAKSIDMNEPEA

-2431 AKLYEILKNL
+2431 AKLYEVLKNL

-2503 LVNKLMAGNIIQDV
+2503 LVNKLMAGNIIQDI
-2517 DGFRRAEGAIK
+2517 DGFRRAEDAIK
-2528 YIKNGPN
+2528 YIKNGPT
-2535 KRDVPSGMYNTLVE
+2535 KRDVPKGVYDILVE
-2549 LLELKNTDKTYK
+2549 LLELKNTDNTYK
-2561 TIGEGVKNHMDKMP
+2561 TIGEGVKSHISNIS
-2575 EIIEALK
+2575 EIISILK
-2582 DAATK
+2582 DRVAK
-2587 DTKVKTISANR
+2587 DTKIKKIAANR
-2598 FIEKLQDWIS
+2598 FIEKLQNWID
-2608 YYNLATSETFINEN
+2608 YYNLATTETFTNEN

-2628 LSSLEQLI
+2628 LNSLEQLI
-2636 YGANELKQARPLY
+2636 YGANELKRARPLY
-2649 GLNKQLDTDTTKIVN
+2649 GLNKQLDTDTTKIIN
-2664 FVNNFNSIFVN
+2664 FVNNFNSIFTS

-2685 NQPVIY
+2685 NQPVTY
-2691 YLNGDM
+2691 YLNGE
-2697 IQSTAKEIFD
+2697 IVQSTAQEIFD
-2707 SFKDSKGLISFD
+2707 SFKDSKGLINFD

-2724 KEYQKEIIAKYGA
+2724 SEYQKEIIAKYGA

-2776 IEEYSTKVLKDNS
+2776 IEEYSPKVLKDNS
-2789 YPTSNDKAQLTKKM
+2789 YPTANDKTQLTKKM
-2803 ETFFDIAMNN
+2803 ETFFDIVLNN

-2822 FNLPAGIYITN
+2822 FNLPAGIHITN
-2833 TRVSTE
+2833 TKVSTE

-2857 MESEVIPNLKNGII
+2857 MESEVIPNLKQGII
-2871 KNSSEKNLLLKS
+2871 KGVEGKNLLLKN

-2911 NTMPRNPYEKDT
+2911 NTMPRNPYEKDA

-2939 INYDGFSIGELFFYY
+2939 IDYDSFPIGDLFFYY
-2954 NTIMYNNSQGQSTLT
+2954 NTIMYNNTQGQSTLT

-2985 DWVGFTYSID
+2985 NWIDFTYNTD
-2995 VNSDLIEGIDFTY
+2995 LNSDLVEDVDFTY

-3044 KPSKSEENEEE
+3044 KPSESEENEEG
-3055 YDSGDLDDS
+3055 YDSDNSELLDDLGE
-3064 DYFNDLE
+3064 NDS
-3071 EGDLSE
+3071 SE
-3077 NNFYDEIGLGDEF
+3077 NDFYDEIGLGDEF

-3104 YEKLSDSE
+3104 YEKLIDSE

-3117 SVIEYS
+3117 GVTEYS
-3123 QYTPVS
+3123 QYTPVDI
-3129 TNTTA
+3129 NTTV
-3134 TTIKLPSGEVSIE
+3134 TTIKLSNSEVSIE
-3147 NKKINKII
+3147 NKKVSKII
-3155 FDGKS
+3155 FNGKS

-3169 RNDITESDLE
+3169 RNDITEADLE
-3179 VDTEIRT
+3179 IDTEIRT

-3199 LEALINKIFKNC
+3199 LEALINKLFNSNC